1 MGDPHLVTQ
10 WVNQSDLL
18 GHSYVW
24 QVQFQVSDL
33 HFQTLSSRLGTT
45 DILSDPAFVVQPN
58 DSFQPGQ
65 LALQWNL
72 INQTWPTIGGMVL
85 QTMLQG
91 GLQWTDNAGSAVTL
105 QPGIDISNTHLDWF
119 HLQVGVQFSFSEGA
133 DGALRVQT
141 QLPVSTVMTGVFRF

>member
-1 MGDPHLVTQ
+1 MGDPKLVTQ
-10 WVNQSDLL
+10 WVNQSDLI

-24 QVQFQVSDL
+24 QVQFQVNDL
-33 HFQTLSSRLGTT
+33 HFDSMATRIGTT
-45 DILSDPAFVVQPN
+45 DIFSDPAFVVQPN

-72 INQTWPTIGGMVL
+72 INQTWPTIGGLVV

-91 GLQWTDNAGSAVTL
+91 GLQWTDSSGSAVTL
-105 QPGIDISNTHLDWF
+105 QPGIDISTSYVDSF
-119 HLQVGVQFSFSEGA
+119 HLQLGLQFSVSEGA

-141 QLPVSTVMTGVFRF
+141 QLPMSTVSGVFRW

>member
-10 WVNQSDLL
+10 WVNQSDLI

-65 LALQWNL
+65 LALHWNL
-72 INQTWPTIGGMVL
+72 INQTWPTIGGWVL

-91 GLQWTDNAGSAVTL
+91 GLQWTDTSGSAVTL

-119 HLQVGVQFSFSEGA
+119 HLQAGIQFSFSEGA
-133 DGALRVQT
+133 DGGLRVQT

>member
-10 WVNQSDLL
+10 WVHQSDLI

-24 QVQFQVSDL
+24 QIQLQLDDL
-33 HFQTLSSRLGTT
+33 HFKTLSTRLGTT
-45 DILSDPAFVVQPN
+45 DILSDPAFVIQPN

-72 INQTWPTIGGMVL
+72 INQTWPAIGGLVL

-91 GLQWTDNAGSAVTL
+91 GVQWTDSSGSALTL
-105 QPGIDISNTHLDWF
+105 QPGIDISTTHLDTF

-133 DGALRVQT
+133 GGAVRVQT